1 MDPHSTTFA
10 ALCMLAVV
18 LGVKHGFDADHLA
31 TIDGLA
37 RCNAARSP
45 RAAKWSGALFSGG
58 HGVVVVVVTL
68 LASLAAAS
76 WRTPA
81 WLELTGLTVSVG
93 FLFGLAFVNLR
104 AAWLA
109 DPGAMVAPLGL
120 KGRWLARFFNAR
132 RPWAIGAIGALFAF
146 SFDTMSQAALFA
158 LAAGEHG
165 GIAAALLLAG
175 LFVAAMMAVDGI
187 NSLWLARL
195 LRRADRRAAV
205 ASRAMAVA
213 IGLLSAGIGAFT
225 LVKRWMPDI
234 EAWADGRE
242 LIVGVA
248 VIAVTGIA
256 WGCAMLLAPAAV
268 SERTTAPAGLTPA
281 G

>member
-10 ALCMLAVV
+10 ALCVLAVI
-18 LGVKHGFDADHLA
+18 LGAKHGFDADHLA

-58 HGVVVVVVTL
+58 HGAVVVAVTL

-81 WLELTGLTVSVG
+81 WLEMTGLTISVG
-93 FLFGLAFVNLR
+93 FLFGLALVNLR
-104 AAWLA
+104 AAWRA
-109 DPGAMVAPLGL
+109 NPDAMVAPLGL
-120 KGRWLARFFNAR
+120 RTRWLARFFDAR
-132 RPWAIGAIGALFAF
+132 RPWAIGAVGALFAF

-158 LAAGEHG
+158 LAAGRHG

-175 LFVAAMMAVDGI
+175 LFVAAMMLVDGI
-187 NSLWLARL
+187 NGLWLARL
-195 LRRADRRAAV
+195 LRRADRRAAA

-213 IGLLSAGIGAFT
+213 VGLLSAGIGVFT
-225 LVKRWMPDI
+225 LTRRWLPEV

-242 LIVGVA
+242 LAMGLA

-256 WGCAMLLAPAAV
+256 WGCALLLAPATA
-268 SERTTAPAGLTPA
+268 SERATAPAETTVA